1 MEMIKNFFEA
11 YGISFLVLVITSFV
25 IAMLTEI
32 TIKKAFEWLEEKL
45 SGKKWVLVAKVVGIQ
60 VFTWT
65 LTLWFSK
72 LLVAG
77 LPFPGSAV
85 LFPVWICLVYLL
97 QYLFSCWGIKGF
109 LAWLKK
115 RAEKKAEKAAE
126 AAAIEAAK
134 PQLIKVVG
142 SDKLYTD
149 GQGHY
154 FDARGNRL

>member
-1 MEMIKNFFEA
+1 MDMIKNFFAE
-11 YGISFLVLVITSFV
+11 YGSSFLVLVVTSFV

-32 TIKKAFEWLEEKL
+32 TIKKAFEWLEQKL
-45 SGKKWVLVAKVVGIQ
+45 AGKKWVLVAKVVGIQ
-60 VFTWT
+60 VFTWV
-65 LTLWFSK
+65 LTLWFTK

-85 LFPVWICLVYLL
+85 LYPVWICLVYLL

-115 RAEKKAEKAAE
+115 RAERKAEKKAEE
-126 AAAIEAAK
+126 AALEAAK
-134 PQLIKVVG
+134 PQLMKVAG
-142 SDKLYTD
+142 SDNLYTD

-154 FDARGNRL
+154 FDAKGRRM